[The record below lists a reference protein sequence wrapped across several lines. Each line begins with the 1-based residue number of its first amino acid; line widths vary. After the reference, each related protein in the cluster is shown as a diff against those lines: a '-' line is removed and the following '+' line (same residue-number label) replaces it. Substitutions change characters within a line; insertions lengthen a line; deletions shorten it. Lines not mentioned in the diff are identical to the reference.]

1 MTHASLIKNTKIKA
15 PFEIKFIEQEGIFSG
30 YASVFND
37 LDEQGDRVLK
47 GAFQASLAKCHYKKQ
62 MPKMLWQHDS
72 EQPIGI
78 WHMIREDQK
87 GLYVEGQLLLD
98 VQRGREAYALLK
110 AGVLDSLSI
119 GYQVVEAE
127 KGGTTGERK
136 LKKVDLFE
144 ISLVTFPAN
153 TAARITRVKNRG
165 GDFTSLIE
173 KLNRATETLK
183 GEA

>member
-1 MTHASLIKNTKIKA
+1 MTHKSFIRNIKMKA

-30 YASVFND
+30 YASVFEE

-47 GAFQASLAKCHYKKQ
+47 GAFQASLARGLYKKQ
-62 MPKMLWQHDS
+62 MPKMLWQHDP

-78 WHMIREDQK
+78 WHIIREDQK

-98 VQRGREAYALLK
+98 VQRGREAYVLLK

-127 KGGTTGERK
+127 RGAVAGERK

-153 TAARITRVKNRG
+153 TAARITRVKRNG
-165 GDFTSLIE
+165 GDFTKLIA
-173 KLNRATETLK
+173 KLNQATETLK
-183 GEA
+183 GGI